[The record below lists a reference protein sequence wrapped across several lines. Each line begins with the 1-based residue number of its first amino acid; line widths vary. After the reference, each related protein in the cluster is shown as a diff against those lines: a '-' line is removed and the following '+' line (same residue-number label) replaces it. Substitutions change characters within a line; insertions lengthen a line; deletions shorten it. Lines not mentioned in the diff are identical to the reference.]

1 MNTTYDA
8 LDSLPRGTIVR
19 KTVKGRTYYYHRWY
33 EGGRR
38 HEKFV
43 PSSEVEKL
51 KSLIEKRKELE
62 GSLAYEAEASYGH
75 ECTILMGNALKD
87 FTSPVRSW
95 RRRDCFD
102 RLKEYVE
109 NGVDGRIL
117 ILFGLRRTG
126 KTTLIRQVIA
136 DMTDD
141 GLSSCAFIQITPGNT
156 LAMLNRDL
164 KTLSRQGICRV
175 FIDEITLL
183 DDFIEGS
190 ALLAD
195 IFASSGMRIVLSGTD
210 SLGFVFA
217 TNGALYD
224 RAIMLHTTHI
234 PYREFSRVLGI
245 SGIDEY
251 IRYGGIMSISGA
263 HYNPFSSSMK
273 VDEYIESAIA
283 GNIQRSLECYQDG
296 GHFRLL
302 RELYDKGE
310 LTGAIN
316 RVVEDM
322 NHRFALDVLVRDFRS
337 GDLKLSARNLR
348 MDRTQPNTILDDI
361 DTSLITERFRQA
373 LEIRN
378 RNEMS
383 VTVDEEHARQI
394 REYLELLDLI
404 HMIPVIHL
412 PSSDRSGVRAVITQP
427 GLRHAQVEALL
438 ESLIQD
444 RIFDNLPAKTKAA
457 VSSRIR
463 TTVLGRMM
471 EDIILMETSL
481 AMGNCKV
488 FTIQFP
494 VGEFDM
500 VIHDPSDISCRIFEI
515 KHSTTMDVSQIRFLK
530 DEHKCAQTEF
540 RYGRITGRYVIYRGE
555 DGELDGVEYL
565 NAERYLESL
574 GQLANNGA

>member
-1 MNTTYDA
+1 M
-8 LDSLPRGTIVR
+8 
-19 KTVKGRTYYYHRWY
+19 
-33 EGGRR
+33 
-38 HEKFV
+38 
-43 PSSEVEKL
+43 EKL

-251 IRYGGIMSISGA
+251 IKYGGTMSISGA

-273 VDEYIESAIA
+273 VDEYIDSAIA
-283 GNIQRSLECYQDG
+283 GNIQHSLECYQDG

-361 DTSLITERFRQA
+361 DTSLVTERFRQA

-404 HMIPVIHL
+404 RMVPVIHL
-412 PSSDRSGVRAVITQP
+412 PASDRSGARAVITQP
-427 GLRHAQVEALL
+427 GLRHAQVE
-438 ESLIQD
+438 
-444 RIFDNLPAKTKAA
+444 
-457 VSSRIR
+457 
-463 TTVLGRMM
+463 TVLGRMM

-500 VIHDPSDISCRIFEI
+500 VIHDPSDISCRLFEI

-574 GQLANNGA
+574 GQLAHSGA